1 MTTEGGCRRSLILV
15 LFFSFIF
22 HFAFAKNIASDTTTT
37 GIDTLALHVAWLKP
51 DIRTDMVD
59 YAKHFLGLAYV
70 YGGTDTTGFDC
81 SGFTQ
86 YVMHEFDVDLSR
98 TSRSQMEDG
107 KNISYQDAKPGD
119 LIFFRRSS
127 KGRISHVAMVVS
139 NDDRGLFII
148 HSTRR
153 GIVIDNLL
161 ESRYWRPKIY
171 AARDV
176 LHQFTDAYARERVLA
191 FFEQVKQ
198 LNQLQVDIQLFA
210 KAIATA

>member
-1 MTTEGGCRRSLILV
+1 MTNDTTATSV
-15 LFFSFIF
+15 DT
-22 HFAFAKNIASDTTTT
+22 IASH
-37 GIDTLALHVAWLKP
+37 IAWLKP
-51 DIRTDMVD
+51 DIRTDVVD
-59 YAKHFLGLAYV
+59 YARNFLGIRYV
-70 YGGTDTTGFDC
+70 YGGEDTTGFDC

-86 YVMHEFDVDLSR
+86 YLLRAFNVSISR
-98 TSRSQMEDG
+98 TSRSQISDG
-107 KNISYQDAKPGD
+107 KKIVFKDAKPGD

-127 KGRISHVAMVVS
+127 KSRISHVAMVVS

-161 ESRYWRPKIY
+161 ESSYWRPKIY

-176 LHQFTDAYARERVLA
+176 LHPFSDVYARERASA
-191 FFEQVKQ
+191 FFEQVRQ

-210 KAIATA
+210 KAIARA